1 MANAEDFTETIKEQ
15 EIKSVTVYLFYET
28 EMVSKQV
35 FNCEKDAEEFG
46 KQAYE
51 VVKTAKKNG
60 KRCANGLPFEG
71 MLDDNYKYLFVYEY

>member
-1 MANAEDFTETIKEQ
+1 MANAETYTEIVKEQ

-60 KRCANGLPFEG
+60 KRCTNGLPFEG

>member
-1 MANAEDFTETIKEQ
+1 
-15 EIKSVTVYLFYET
+15 
-28 EMVSKQV
+28 MVSKQV

-60 KRCANGLPFEG
+60 KRCTNGLPFEG
-71 MLDDNYKYLFVYEY
+71 MLDDNYKYLFVYEW